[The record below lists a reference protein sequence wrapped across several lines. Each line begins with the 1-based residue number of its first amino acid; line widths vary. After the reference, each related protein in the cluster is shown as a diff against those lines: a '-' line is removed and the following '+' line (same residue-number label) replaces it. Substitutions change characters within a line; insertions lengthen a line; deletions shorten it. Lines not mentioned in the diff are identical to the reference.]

1 MPDENINSY
10 DNLNLDK
17 SNWENVQFGD
27 VAFFK
32 KKNVDRENT
41 TLTKYIKGEHMNSED
56 LHIRQWGDLKDEYL
70 GPAFHRLF
78 EKGDILYGSRRTY
91 LRKVAIAGFDGIT
104 SNTTFVINSNEKKI
118 IPELLPFI
126 MLSEGFAQHSIKN
139 SKGSVNP
146 YVNWKDIASYQF
158 LLPPKDQQAK
168 IAELLWAMD
177 DVVEKEKEVLE
188 KLLINERV
196 NINDLFFHKDIGQC
210 KKSKLGYIPNNW
222 DCVTLQE
229 LLEKGSIVSH
239 LDGNHGSFYPKAEE
253 FVDSGVP
260 YISANCI
267 ENGEINLNNA
277 KYLTI
282 ERASVFTK
290 GVACDGDILLAH
302 NATVGPVC
310 MLKTQLEK
318 IILSTTLTYYRVN
331 DKDVSSKYLYYY
343 MQSDLFQKQLKRVM
357 SQSTRNQVPITTQ
370 RKLYFIIPPLNEQ
383 NLIATSINQVKT
395 PLESSKGHIES
406 SMQLQKSLIN
416 EIFSV

>member
-1 MPDENINSY
+1 MTEFTKLNI
-10 DNLNLDK
+10 DK
-17 SNWENVQFGD
+17 SSWV
-27 VAFFK
+27 
-32 KKNVDRENT
+32 
-41 TLTKYIKGEHMNSED
+41 LTQ
-56 LHIRQWGDLKDEYL
+56 LGDLAEEISKREDNPSSSDFDRFVGLEHFVSGELKIKDWKPTDDL
-70 GPAFHRLF
+70 VSAAKVF
-78 EKGDILYGSRRTY
+78 KSGDILFARRNAY
-91 LRKVAIAGFDGIT
+91 LKRASMVEFNGVCSGDAFVLRENHEMVVPGFLA
-104 SNTTFVINSNEKKI
+104 FVVNSTALWEYANSNAAGT
-118 IPELLPFI
+118 
-126 MLSEGFAQHSIKN
+126 M
-139 SKGSVNP
+139 SKRVK
-146 YVNWKDIASYQF
+146 WRDLAEYQF

-416 EIFSV
+416 EIFTV

>member
-1 MPDENINSY
+1 MTEFTKLNI
-10 DNLNLDK
+10 DK
-17 SNWENVQFGD
+17 SSWV
-27 VAFFK
+27 
-32 KKNVDRENT
+32 
-41 TLTKYIKGEHMNSED
+41 LTQ
-56 LHIRQWGDLKDEYL
+56 LGDLAEEISKREDNPSSSDFDRFVGLEHFVSGELKIKDWKPTDDL
-70 GPAFHRLF
+70 VSAAKVF
-78 EKGDILYGSRRTY
+78 KSGDILFARRNAY
-91 LRKVAIAGFDGIT
+91 LKRASMVEFNGVCSGDAFVLRENHEMVVPGFLA
-104 SNTTFVINSNEKKI
+104 FVVNSTALWEYANSNAAGT
-118 IPELLPFI
+118 
-126 MLSEGFAQHSIKN
+126 M
-139 SKGSVNP
+139 SKRVK
-146 YVNWKDIASYQF
+146 WRDLAEYQF

>member
-1 MPDENINSY
+1 MH
-10 DNLNLDK
+10 LTLDK
-17 SNWENVQFGD
+17 SNWQKVRFGD
-27 VAFFK
+27 VVK
-32 KKNVDRENT
+32 KVNNKIDPNEYDSDIVIQGGHINKRDF
-41 TLTKYIKGEHMNSED
+41 
-56 LHIRQWGDLKDEYL
+56 HIREYENKKELGYL
-70 GPAFHRLF
+70 GPAFHMGF
-78 EKGDILYGSRRTY
+78 KKGQILYVSRNPH
-91 LRKVAIAGFDGIT
+91 LMKVGYPHFDGICA
-104 SNTTFVINSNEKKI
+104 NTTFIMETKDEDVLSNNLI
-118 IPELLPFI
+118 PFI
-126 MLSEGFAQHSIKN
+126 MHSDTFIEQSVGN
-139 SKGSVNP
+139 VRGGVNP
-146 YVNWKDIASYQF
+146 YVNWGDLACIEF
-158 LLPPKDQQAK
+158 LLPSKEQQAK

-416 EIFSV
+416 EIFSS